1 MSFPTHSRQGAP
13 AKSGKWPVLLLSPA
27 AGTPAAD
34 YTGLNEDLASRGYV
48 VVGIDHTFDAATV
61 EFPEVEF
68 DR

>member
-1 MSFPTHSRQGAP
+1 
-13 AKSGKWPVLLLSPA
+13 
-27 AGTPAAD
+27 
-34 YTGLNEDLASRGYV
+34 LNEDLASRGYV